1 MLKQGM
7 QSVTSCALRLAHR
20 TTESGFDS
28 MGMLEKLK
36 DMSAAQLLDYR
47 LYYLLEE
54 EVVLN
59 ELGLSLLVHALEGI
73 EGTLEVAFEGLE
85 S

>member
-1 MLKQGM
+1 
-7 QSVTSCALRLAHR
+7 
-20 TTESGFDS
+20 